1 MVNTFNN
8 QYAFTHT
15 FGDRIRGGQKA
26 DIEGTIVYTGETFSS
41 HYVSASNLSEVP
53 DAVLDEVRDRGF
65 EILAG
70 TDGGWDSWDGRPEFS
85 TSYVDISEAE
95 KV

>member
-1 MVNTFNN
+1 
-8 QYAFTHT
+8 
-15 FGDRIRGGQKA
+15 
-26 DIEGTIVYTGETFSS
+26 
-41 HYVSASNLSEVP
+41 
-53 DAVLDEVRDRGF
+53 LDEVRDRGF